1 MNHQRTPTRSA
12 LAGLR
17 AVIPTRAM
25 HQGEALRVAELQA
38 NRLRQHFDIDCP
50 TLPSDVIFEMP
61 RIAVRVDDEL
71 PASGTTH
78 WDGRRWIITLN
89 GSESPLRRRFSLFHE
104 FKHVIDHHARINLYG
119 PDGDRAAGRR
129 AEQAADYF
137 AACAL
142 MPKRWV
148 KRLWGE
154 GTQSIPAL
162 ADSFEV
168 STAALRFRLDQ
179 LGVREP
185 TPRCGGVTSYQR
197 FKVYRPVEVAA

>member
-89 GSESPLRRRFSLFHE
+89 GLE
-104 FKHVIDHHARINLYG
+104 
-119 PDGDRAAGRR
+119 
-129 AEQAADYF
+129 
-137 AACAL
+137 
-142 MPKRWV
+142 
-148 KRLWGE
+148 
-154 GTQSIPAL
+154 
-162 ADSFEV
+162 
-168 STAALRFRLDQ
+168 
-179 LGVREP
+179 
-185 TPRCGGVTSYQR
+185 
-197 FKVYRPVEVAA
+197 